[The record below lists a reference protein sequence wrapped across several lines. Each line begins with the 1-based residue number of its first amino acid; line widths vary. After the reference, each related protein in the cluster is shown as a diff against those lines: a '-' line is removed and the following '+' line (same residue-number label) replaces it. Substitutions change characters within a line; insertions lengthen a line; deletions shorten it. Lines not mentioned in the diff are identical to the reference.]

1 MGFSGW
7 IGMTAVVQAV
17 GVASLH
23 AIVKAPWLL
32 VSVLVGIAGLILLI
46 SRPQSNR
53 YDSTIAP
60 DGDANPVHGSDY
72 SGSQAND
79 LLDRLGDTDAHHD

>member
-1 MGFSGW
+1 MGARQW

-17 GVASLH
+17 GVASLP

-32 VSVLVGIAGLILLI
+32 VSALIGVTGIILLI
-46 SRPQSNR
+46 SFARSNR

-60 DGDANPVHGSDY
+60 NGDANPAHGSDY
-72 SGSQAND
+72 AGSQARD
-79 LLDRLGDTDAHHD
+79 LLERIGDMDVHHD